1 MIAEFGAAK
10 ITFPVTIDYRAQSL
24 SRSIV
29 VYTQINEFCNV
40 LQVTVS
46 HMKGRLMHPRIVQ
59 GGMGIGVS
67 GWHLARKVSLAG
79 ELGTVSGAGIWLVM
93 ARRLQ
98 DGDQGGH
105 YRRALAEFPDQAM
118 AQSILKR
125 YFLPDGRQG
134 KKYREVPIMRL
145 RLKNGSQQGPLS
157 EHLENLMVTA
167 GFAEVWLAKEGQPGV
182 VAINLLEKIQ
192 LSLLPILYGAMIA
205 SVDYVLIGAGL
216 PAQIPEALDLL
227 AQHRPARYLI
237 TVEGSQSHDQFAA
250 AFDPKRFLIAAPL
263 HRPFFFPI
271 ISISL
276 VATILD
282 RRKGGRIDG
291 WIIEGPT
298 AGGHNAP
305 PRSKKLG
312 PDGEPEYGPKD
323 EADLAQISAL
333 GLPFY
338 LAGSYGGPEQLAKAL
353 ELGAVGIQVGSIFA
367 LSRDAGILP
376 EIRNAVLDQ
385 WRGGGVTVRTNPRSS
400 PSGYPFKEVDLA
412 GTVTDDNVVRQLI
425 CDIGALRTPYR
436 QDNGLLGYRCPAEP
450 LDDFLTK
457 GGKIEKT
464 GGARCVCNGL
474 FATTG
479 CGQVRPDG
487 SCEPALV
494 TLGTDVRFL
503 HDLDRDYGAEDALD
517 YLRTPVSDPS

>member
-10 ITFPVTIDYRAQSL
+10 ITFPVTIVYRAQSL

-227 AQHRPARYLI
+227 AQHRPAR
-237 TVEGSQSHDQFAA
+237 TVEPDRFRADVSVYQTGAVNRRQSIGQRTEHRERLRCRQPPAA
-250 AFDPKRFLIAAPL
+250 LQQVTQATSRRARRHQSDPAVFLRDIQ
-263 HRPFFFPI
+263 HWQQMR
-271 ISISL
+271 
-276 VATILD
+276 V
-282 RRKGGRIDG
+282 IDG
-291 WIIEGPT
+291 AREL
-298 AGGHNAP
+298 HH
-305 PRSKKLG
+305 
-312 PDGEPEYGPKD
+312 
-323 EADLAQISAL
+323 
-333 GLPFY
+333 PF
-338 LAGSYGGPEQLAKAL
+338 
-353 ELGAVGIQVGSIFA
+353 
-367 LSRDAGILP
+367 
-376 EIRNAVLDQ
+376 
-385 WRGGGVTVRTNPRSS
+385 
-400 PSGYPFKEVDLA
+400 
-412 GTVTDDNVVRQLI
+412 
-425 CDIGALRTPYR
+425 
-436 QDNGLLGYRCPAEP
+436 
-450 LDDFLTK
+450 
-457 GGKIEKT
+457 
-464 GGARCVCNGL
+464 
-474 FATTG
+474 
-479 CGQVRPDG
+479 
-487 SCEPALV
+487 
-494 TLGTDVRFL
+494 
-503 HDLDRDYGAEDALD
+503 HDLGRHS
-517 YLRTPVSDPS
+517 R